1 LRLKGQ
7 EIKVGVTDR
16 EWVGMG
22 CVLPTSV
29 CLASMLLRRGGGW
42 NQCTERQHGLAA
54 EARSSANASATDDN
68 EAMKAGDVQS
78 VGGQA
83 MIPRGR

>member
-1 LRLKGQ
+1 MGGHGLRSSH
-7 EIKVGVTDR
+7 I
-16 EWVGMG
+16 
-22 CVLPTSV
+22 
-29 CLASMLLRRGGGW
+29 CLSSFNATAPWGGGGISALSGSMVI
-42 NQCTERQHGLAA
+42 GL
-54 EARSSANASATDDN
+54 ARSSANASATDDN